1 MLARS
6 LEFLNPNNNSQA
18 SITFDDVIQGE
29 DLYKVT
35 FYRWVI
41 FFFFFLNLLVGSST
55 NLTFVAISIPMS

>member
-18 SITFDDVIQGE
+18 NITFDDVIQGE

>member
-1 MLARS
+1 
-6 LEFLNPNNNSQA
+6 
-18 SITFDDVIQGE
+18 
-29 DLYKVT
+29 LYKVT